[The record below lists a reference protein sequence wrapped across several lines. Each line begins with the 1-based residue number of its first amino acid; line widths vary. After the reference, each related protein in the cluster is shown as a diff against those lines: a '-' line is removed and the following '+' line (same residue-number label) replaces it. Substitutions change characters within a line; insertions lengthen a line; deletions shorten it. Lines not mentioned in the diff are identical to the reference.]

1 MRQKKRQIYYVDPSV
16 QGALMLRFVG
26 YWVLFLA
33 VMFIMLTSIP
43 VMLAVWFEFNERPTV
58 PRILA
63 DTWSIFWP
71 AMLATLLTLPAV
83 LWDLTKMTN
92 RFVGPVYRLRR
103 SMRALVDGKEVD
115 PVHFREGDFW
125 YDFAEDFNRVVA
137 LARSTETS
145 QVARE
150 DKSTEFASK
159 EEPPE
164 EEPREELIEA

>member
-1 MRQKKRQIYYVDPSV
+1 
-16 QGALMLRFVG
+16 
-26 YWVLFLA
+26 
-33 VMFIMLTSIP
+33 
-43 VMLAVWFEFNERPTV
+43 
-58 PRILA
+58 
-63 DTWSIFWP
+63 
-71 AMLATLLTLPAV
+71 
-83 LWDLTKMTN
+83 
-92 RFVGPVYRLRR
+92 VGPVYRLRR
-103 SMRALVDGKEVD
+103 SMRALADGN
-115 PVHFREGDFW
+115 PVHFRDGDFW